1 VRERR
6 RPPYLGGVARLS
18 ATAVM
23 LRAWRGRPPG
33 YSHPEWTSHGSGGGP
48 WEQGWRV
55 RAPVQLAR
63 AAPVIAAALQAVPAL
78 ALALAL
84 SLALALALSLA
95 LALAAPV
102 AVVARARVVAAVT
115 PARRAWRQSAARV
128 GGREGAALTADSSGP
143 RPLATGCPKRT
154 RVSPMHANL

>member
-1 VRERR
+1 MRERR

-48 WEQGWRV
+48 WEQGWRA

-63 AAPVIAAALQAVPAL
+63 AAPVIAAALQAVPA
-78 ALALAL
+78 
-84 SLALALALSLA
+84 LALALALSLA